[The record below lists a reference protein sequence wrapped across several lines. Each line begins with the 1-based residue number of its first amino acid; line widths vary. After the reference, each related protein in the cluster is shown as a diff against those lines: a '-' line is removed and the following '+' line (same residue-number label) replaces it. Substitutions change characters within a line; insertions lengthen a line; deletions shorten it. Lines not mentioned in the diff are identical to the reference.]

1 MFHQTKKDE
10 SGESTEDKMF
20 MKLMERDF
28 VKKTEHDEEVRQDAL
43 VKAAKTCAIEFINW
57 VSEIRVL

>member
-28 VKKTEHDEEVRQDAL
+28 VKKTDDEEVRQDAL
-43 VKAAKTCAIEFINW
+43 VKAAKICAIEFINW